1 MLVMDSLKHLKSY
14 VNLKFWQENG
24 KSYFLPYEFAIV
36 PHLHAIKFDQYVKN
50 FQVVTQLIPELLM
63 LLGHQDMFV
72 CCSIPCT
79 FSNLNLENHLSFIH
93 NQSGHFIY
101 VAIPIHRRNSRTL
114 VESSLEHLGQD
125 AGTLK
130 NDHISFS
137 FVHSMHPQL

>member
-1 MLVMDSLKHLKSY
+1 MMVDGQFSLKHLKSH

-36 PHLHAIKFDQYVKN
+36 PHLHTIKFDQYVKN

-72 CCSIPCT
+72 CCSIPCS
-79 FSNLNLENHLSFIH
+79 FSNLHFENHLSFIH
-93 NQSGHFIY
+93 NQSGNFIY

-114 VESSLEHLGQD
+114 VESSLE
-125 AGTLK
+125 
-130 NDHISFS
+130 N
-137 FVHSMHPQL
+137 VR